1 MEVRVEKDFLGEV
14 EIPDTAYYGVQ
25 SVRARDNF
33 PITGYKTDVT
43 LIRAIGFVKKA
54 AAMTN
59 AELGQLDKQLAEA
72 IVTAS
77 EEIISG
83 KFDDQ
88 FIVDPIQGG
97 AGTSFNMNANE
108 IIANR
113 ALELLGEKKGNYSII
128 SPNSHVNM
136 AQSTNDVFPTSVNIA
151 LIERLHHLVDKIAKL
166 VDALKSKSEEFDNVI
181 KMGRTHLQDA
191 VPIRLGQEFIGY
203 HSVIDRDLERI
214 SKSIKGLRSINL
226 GGTSV
231 GTGLN
236 ALPEYTEKAVD
247 YLAELT
253 GFELKSSESLI
264 DATQNTDVYTEVSGM
279 LKIHALNISK
289 VANDLRLMSS
299 GPTAGLGEI
308 NLPARQSGS
317 SIMPGKV
324 NPVICEVI
332 SQVAYQV
339 VGNDATIGMAA
350 ENGQLELNV
359 MKPVLVFNLLESIS
373 ILENGIQIFKE
384 YAIEGMTANIEHC
397 RNMVERSISLVTA
410 INPYVGYEKATEVAR
425 IAIETNRPI
434 REICIKNGIL
444 TEKEVDTILDL
455 NNLTSPGIAG
465 RDKVYAGK

>member
-14 EIPDTAYYGVQ
+14 QIPDAAYYGVQ

-33 PITGYKTDVT
+33 PITGYKVDET
-43 LIRAIGFVKKA
+43 LIRAVGYVKKA
-54 AAMTN
+54 AVMAN
-59 AELGQLDKQLAEA
+59 AELGQLDKKLAEA
-72 IVTAS
+72 IKQAA
-77 EEIISG
+77 EEVIAG
-83 KFDDQ
+83 KFNDQ

-108 IIANR
+108 VIANR
-113 ALELLGEKKGNYSII
+113 ALEILGEEKGDYSIV

-136 AQSTNDVFPTSVNIA
+136 AQSTNDVFPTAVNIA
-151 LIERLHHLVDKIAKL
+151 LIDRLHGLAEKLADLVEAF
-166 VDALKSKSEEFDNVI
+166 KSKSQEFDHVI

-203 HSVIDRDLERI
+203 YSVMQRDLERI
-214 SKSIKGLRSINL
+214 SSSMKGLRSVNM

-236 ALPEYTEKAVD
+236 ALPEYTEKVVE
-247 YLAELT
+247 YLTDLT
-253 GFELKSSESLI
+253 GFEIKSSESLI
-264 DATQNTDVYTEVSGM
+264 DATQNTDVYTEVSSM

-289 VANDLRLMSS
+289 IANDLRLMSS
-299 GPTAGLGEI
+299 GPTAGFGEI

-332 SQVAYQV
+332 NQIAYQV
-339 VGNDATIGMAA
+339 VGNDTTIGMAA

-373 ILENGIQIFKE
+373 ILENGLRIFRE

-425 IAIETNRPI
+425 IALETNRPI
-434 REICIKNGIL
+434 REICIDNGIL
-444 TEKEVDTILDL
+444 TEAEVDMILDL

-465 RDKVYAGK
+465 KDKVYAGK

>member
-14 EIPDTAYYGVQ
+14 EIPETAYYGIQ

-33 PITGYKTDVT
+33 PISGYKTDAT
-43 LIRAIGFVKKA
+43 LIRSIGFVKKA
-54 AAMTN
+54 AAMAN
-59 AELGQLDKQLAEA
+59 AELGQLDGRLADA
-72 IVTAS
+72 IVKAA
-77 EEIISG
+77 EEVIEG

-113 ALELLGEKKGNYSII
+113 ALELLSEEKGNYEVI

-136 AQSTNDVFPTSVNIA
+136 AQSTNDVFPTAVNIA
-151 LIERLHHLVDKIAKL
+151 LIERMHSLVEKIAQL
-166 VDALKSKSEEFDNVI
+166 VDALKEKSIEFDDVI

-191 VPIRLGQEFIGY
+191 VPIRLGQEFSGY
-203 HSVIDRDLERI
+203 YSVINRDLERI
-214 SKSIKGLRSINL
+214 SSSIKGLRSLNI
-226 GGTSV
+226 GGTSI

-236 ALPEYTEKAVD
+236 ALPEYREKVVE

-253 GFELKSSESLI
+253 GFELLSSENLI

-279 LKIHALNISK
+279 LKIHALNLSK
-289 VANDLRLMSS
+289 IASDLRLMSS
-299 GPTAGLGEI
+299 GPKAGFHEI

-332 SQVAYQV
+332 NQIAYQV
-339 VGNDATIGMAA
+339 VGNDTTIGMAA

-359 MKPVLVFNLLESIS
+359 MKPVLVFNLLESIK
-373 ILENGIQIFKE
+373 ILENGLRIFRE
-384 YAIEGMTANIEHC
+384 YAIEGITANIEHC

-410 INPYVGYEKATEVAR
+410 INPYVGYEKATEVAQ
-425 IAIETNRPI
+425 IAMETGRPI
-434 REICIKNGIL
+434 REICIENGIL
-444 TEKEVDTILDL
+444 TEEEVDAILDV

-465 RDKVYAGK
+465 QDKTHA

>member
-14 EIPDTAYYGVQ
+14 EIPETAYYGIQ

-33 PITGYKTDVT
+33 PISGYKTDAT
-43 LIRAIGFVKKA
+43 LIRSIGFVKKA
-54 AAMTN
+54 AAMAN
-59 AELGQLDKQLAEA
+59 AELGQLDGRLADA
-72 IVTAS
+72 IVKAA
-77 EEIISG
+77 EEVIEG

-113 ALELLGEKKGNYSII
+113 ALELLSEEKGNYEVI

-136 AQSTNDVFPTSVNIA
+136 AQSTNDVFPTAVNIA
-151 LIERLHHLVDKIAKL
+151 LIERMHSLVEKIAQL
-166 VDALKSKSEEFDNVI
+166 VDALQEKSIEFDDVI

-191 VPIRLGQEFIGY
+191 VPIRLGQEFSGY
-203 HSVIDRDLERI
+203 YSVINRDLERI
-214 SKSIKGLRSINL
+214 SSSIKGLRSLNI
-226 GGTSV
+226 GGTSI

-236 ALPEYTEKAVD
+236 ALPEYREKVVE

-253 GFELKSSESLI
+253 GFELLSSENLI

-279 LKIHALNISK
+279 LKIHALNLSK
-289 VANDLRLMSS
+289 IASDLRLMSS
-299 GPTAGLGEI
+299 GPKAGFHEI

-332 SQVAYQV
+332 NQIAYQV
-339 VGNDATIGMAA
+339 VGNDTTIGMAA

-359 MKPVLVFNLLESIS
+359 MKPVLVFNLLESIK
-373 ILENGIQIFKE
+373 ILENGLRIFRE
-384 YAIEGMTANIEHC
+384 YAIEGITANIEHC

-410 INPYVGYEKATEVAR
+410 INPYVGYEKATEVAQ
-425 IAIETNRPI
+425 IAMETGRPI
-434 REICIKNGIL
+434 REICIENGIL
-444 TEKEVDTILDL
+444 TEEEVDAILDV

-465 RDKVYAGK
+465 QDKTHA

>member
-1 MEVRVEKDFLGEV
+1 MKARVEKDFLGEV
-14 EIPDTAYYGVQ
+14 QIPDTAYYGIQ

-33 PITGYKTDVT
+33 PITGYKVDET

-54 AAMTN
+54 AAIAN
-59 AELGQLDKQLAEA
+59 ADLKQLDGKLAEA
-72 IVTAS
+72 IIQAS
-77 EEIISG
+77 EEVIAG
-83 KFDDQ
+83 KFDDE

-113 ALELLGEKKGNYSII
+113 ALEILGERKGNYSVI

-136 AQSTNDVFPTSVNIA
+136 AQSTNDVFPTVVNIA
-151 LIERLHHLVDKIAKL
+151 LIERLHNLVEKLARL
-166 VDALKSKSEEFDNVI
+166 VDALKNKSQEFDNVI

-203 HSVIDRDLERI
+203 YSVINRDLERI
-214 SKSIKGLRSINL
+214 SSSIKGLRSINI

-236 ALPEYTEKAVD
+236 ALPEYTEKVVA
-247 YLAELT
+247 YLTELT
-253 GFELKSSESLI
+253 GYELKSSESLI

-289 VANDLRLMSS
+289 IANDLRLMSS
-299 GPTAGLGEI
+299 GPTAGFQEI
-308 NLPARQSGS
+308 NLPVRQSGS

-324 NPVICEVI
+324 NPVICEVVNQI
-332 SQVAYQV
+332 AYQV
-339 VGNDATIGMAA
+339 VGNDTTIGMAA

-373 ILENGIQIFKE
+373 ILENGLRIFRE

-434 REICIKNGIL
+434 REICIEKGIL

-465 RDKVYAGK
+465 ADKVHAGK

>member
-14 EIPDTAYYGVQ
+14 EIPETAYYGIQ

-33 PITGYKTDVT
+33 PISGYKTDAT
-43 LIRAIGFVKKA
+43 LIRSISFVKKA
-54 AAMTN
+54 AAMAN
-59 AELGQLDKQLAEA
+59 AELGQLDERLADA
-72 IVTAS
+72 IIKAA
-77 EEIISG
+77 EEVIEG

-113 ALELLGEKKGNYSII
+113 ALELLGEEKGNYEVI

-136 AQSTNDVFPTSVNIA
+136 AQSTNDVFPTAVNIA
-151 LIERLHHLVDKIAKL
+151 LIERMHRLVEKIAQL
-166 VDALKSKSEEFDNVI
+166 VDALKEKSIEFDDVI

-191 VPIRLGQEFIGY
+191 VPIRLGQEFSGY
-203 HSVIDRDLERI
+203 YSVINRDLERI
-214 SKSIKGLRSINL
+214 SSSIKGLRSLNI
-226 GGTSV
+226 GGTSI

-236 ALPEYTEKAVD
+236 ALTEYREKVVE

-253 GFELKSSESLI
+253 GFELQSSENLV

-279 LKIHALNISK
+279 LKIHALNLSK
-289 VANDLRLMSS
+289 IASDLRLMSS
-299 GPTAGLGEI
+299 GPKAGFHEI
-308 NLPARQSGS
+308 NLPARQNGS

-332 SQVAYQV
+332 NQIAYQV
-339 VGNDATIGMAA
+339 VGNDTTIGMAA

-359 MKPVLVFNLLESIS
+359 MKPVLVFNLLESIKL
-373 ILENGIQIFKE
+373 LENGLRIFRE

-397 RNMVERSISLVTA
+397 RHMVERSISLVTA
-410 INPYVGYEKATEVAR
+410 INPYVGYEKATEVAQ
-425 IAIETNRPI
+425 IAMETGRPV
-434 REICIKNGIL
+434 REICIENGIL
-444 TEKEVDTILDL
+444 TEEEVDAILDV

-465 RDKVYAGK
+465 LDKTHA